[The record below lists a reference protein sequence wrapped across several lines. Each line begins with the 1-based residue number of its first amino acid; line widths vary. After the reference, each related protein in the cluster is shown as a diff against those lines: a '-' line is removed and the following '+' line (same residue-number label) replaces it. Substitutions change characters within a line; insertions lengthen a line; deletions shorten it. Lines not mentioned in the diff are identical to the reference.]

1 MKRGQ
6 VSNLSWLFL
15 ALMAILAIAL
25 IYLFIA
31 PLVEAAANVIIL
43 YFIALRLYGQV
54 IRREQWEMY
63 GLSMLAGLFVMI
75 LLGNIPLL
83 WMFTEVLL
91 AGTLI
96 AELYKMAIS

>member
-31 PLVEAAANVIIL
+31 PLVEAALNVTIL

-54 IRREQWEMY
+54 IKREQWEMY
-63 GLSMLAGLFVMI
+63 GLSILAGLFIVI
-75 LLGNIPLL
+75 LLGDIPLI
-83 WMFTEVLL
+83 WMLTEVLL